1 MSFRNVLKMY
11 RVLNRLLYL
20 RTAPCLGEMYSIWIG
35 LGTSAT
41 FRNVLKMYR
50 VLNRLHSK

>member
-1 MSFRNVLKMY
+1 MY
-11 RVLNRLLYL
+11 RVLNRLPYL